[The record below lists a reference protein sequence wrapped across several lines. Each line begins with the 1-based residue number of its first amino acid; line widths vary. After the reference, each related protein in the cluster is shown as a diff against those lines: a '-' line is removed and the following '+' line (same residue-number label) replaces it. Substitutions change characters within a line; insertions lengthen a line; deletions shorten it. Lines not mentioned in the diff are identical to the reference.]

1 MNIPKLHYVPLPH
14 NIRTDFAD
22 FTASLSGK
30 IVAQVA
36 DTTDKAICEAI
47 IRCADDMGA
56 TDLYIIDEEFVK
68 TAILN
73 EIKRRKELTQ

>member
-14 NIRTDFAD
+14 NIRTDFND
-22 FTASLSGK
+22 FTASLTRE
-30 IVAQVA
+30 IVAQVT

-47 IRCADDMGA
+47 IRYADDMGA